1 MHETNETR
9 CIYRFFYTVY
19 YQLHT
24 YIIDQDQ
31 KTKKGN
37 FNFQL
42 RTLESNMAIAS
53 DSFSERS
60 TPNSGYFKLVMAA
73 ELGLNST
80 AKLKSAS

>member
-1 MHETNETR
+1 MHETMKHAVF
-9 CIYRFFYTVY
+9 IVY

-31 KTKKGN
+31 KTNKGN

-42 RTLESNMAIAS
+42 RTSESNHCVRFFVRKINT
-53 DSFSERS
+53 R
-60 TPNSGYFKLVMAA
+60 TRNNSGNFKLVMAA